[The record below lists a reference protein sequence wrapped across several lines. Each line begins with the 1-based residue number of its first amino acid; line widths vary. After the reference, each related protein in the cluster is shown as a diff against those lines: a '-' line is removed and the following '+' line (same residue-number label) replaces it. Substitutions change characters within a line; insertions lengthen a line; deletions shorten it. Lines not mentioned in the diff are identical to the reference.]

1 MFILTDLEG
10 TTTSIHFVH
19 KVLFPYFL
27 NNLDR
32 VARLYE
38 AAETQSEVSYAFSQ
52 IAETAQ
58 SEGTPLPR
66 SIGDCLH
73 YLETWTKSD
82 RKHPA
87 LKSLQGMVWREG
99 YELGALKGH
108 VYADVL
114 PALQRWQ
121 AAGIGIGIYSSGSVA
136 AQRLLVQHSELGD
149 LREYFSMYFDTAVGQ
164 KRQPLS
170 YLNIL
175 ATMSEQPSDVLFL
188 SDVEE
193 ELDAAR
199 SVGMQTLQL
208 VRPEDGTVASSRHA
222 TASSFASILSNL

>member
-1 MFILTDLEG
+1 MLRYILTDLEG
-10 TTTSIHFVH
+10 TTTSTHFVH

-27 NNLDR
+27 QNLSS
-32 VARLYE
+32 VVRLYE
-38 AAETQSEVSYAFSQ
+38 SADTQSAVSYAFSQ

-58 SEGTPLPR
+58 AENTPLPR
-66 SIGDCLH
+66 SLADCLY
-73 YLETWTKSD
+73 YLEEWTKAD

-87 LKSLQGMVWREG
+87 LKSLQGMIWREG

-108 VYADVL
+108 FYPDVL

-121 AAGIGIGIYSSGSVA
+121 TSGLRVGIYSSGSTS
-136 AQRLLVQHSELGD
+136 AQRLLVRYSEFGD
-149 LREYFSMYFDTAVGQ
+149 LSAYFSDYFDTAVGH
-164 KRQPLS
+164 KRQALS

-175 ATMSEQPSDVLFL
+175 SMRSEKAEEILFL

-199 SVGMQTLQL
+199 SAGMQTLQL
-208 VRPEDGTVASSRHA
+208 VRAEDGTIASSRHP
-222 TASSFASILSNL
+222 TAANFDLILG